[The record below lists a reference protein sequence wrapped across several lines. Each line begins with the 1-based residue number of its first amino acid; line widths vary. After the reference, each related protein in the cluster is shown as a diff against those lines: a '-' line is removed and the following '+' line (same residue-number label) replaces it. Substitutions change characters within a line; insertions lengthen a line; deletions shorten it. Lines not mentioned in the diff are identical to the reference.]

1 MKLRNYQKP
10 MYAGAKKALANGIER
25 SSYYASTGAGKTVIF
40 MKLIEEVFK
49 QDDIAKRIL
58 VVHPRIALSMDQQER
73 FVGHFNVPFTSFHSG
88 SVVQSME
95 NDEETDFPRNTSVT
109 TKGKLEKTLDGVD
122 EYDHIVFTSYKSL
135 DKIADMDWDL
145 VICDESHYM
154 MEKATVKIL
163 DKLKSQTM
171 FFTATPI
178 ITEMEYSMDNIEK
191 FGVNDPDTNIN
202 PSDLINLGYNVLPRI
217 YTTEISTDESGAVED
232 YSITI
237 ASVFKEQK
245 LMLSEEIPHK
255 MLVALPNT
263 LRFNEINKEIAEIR
277 KITGQELDII
287 TISSGLNTWN
297 GSSKGL
303 KSRAKTLK
311 KITKSKNDCIVIHCD
326 TLSEGIDISGL
337 TGAYIA
343 RGLGHAKFI
352 QTIGRCVRP
361 YHEDLV
367 NDKPVPLSN
376 RIKKFAPVHI
386 AVVDGDHRNGNV
398 DKWYNALLSAGYG
411 SVVEDVWNIEELKEG
426 VEPNEEEVPELGKA
440 SSVLSIHHNAIVN
453 ALADKY
459 LKEAA

>member
-1 MKLRNYQKP
+1 

-73 FVGHFNVPFTSFHSG
+73 FIENFNVPFTSFHSG

-95 NDEETDFPRNTSVT
+95 NEDETDFPRNTSVT
-109 TKGKLEKTLDGVD
+109 TKRKLEKILDGVD
-122 EYDHIVFTSYKSL
+122 EYDHVVFTSYKSL
-135 DKIADMDWDL
+135 EKIADMHWDL
-145 VICDESHYM
+145 VICDEAHYM
-154 MEKATVKIL
+154 MEKATIKVL

-178 ITEMEYSMDNIEK
+178 ITEMEYSMDSIEK
-191 FGVNDPDTNIN
+191 FGVNDPATNIN

-217 YTTEISTDESGAVED
+217 YTTEISTDESGAVEE
-232 YSITI
+232 YSVTI
-237 ASVFKEQK
+237 GSVFKDQK
-245 LMLSEEIPHK
+245 ALLSDKIPHK

-263 LRFNEINKEIAEIR
+263 LRFDEINEEIAEIR
-277 KITGQELDII
+277 KYAGQDVDIV
-287 TISSGLNTWN
+287 TIASGRNTWN
-297 GSSKGL
+297 GSSSGL

-311 KITKSKNDCIVIHCD
+311 KIAESKNDCIIIHCD

-352 QTIGRCVRP
+352 QTIGRCIRP
-361 YHEDLV
+361 YYEDLV
-367 NDKPVPLSN
+367 NDKPVALSK
-376 RIKKFAPVHI
+376 RIKKFAPIHI
-386 AVVDGDHRNGNV
+386 AVVDGDQRNGNV
-398 DKWYNALLSAGYG
+398 EKWYNALLSAGYG
-411 SVVEDVWNIEELKEG
+411 STVEDVWNIEELKEG
-426 VEPNEEEVPELGKA
+426 AKPDGEPPELDKA
-440 SSVLSIHHNAIVN
+440 SNVLDIRINAISN
-453 ALADKY
+453 AYADKY
-459 LKEAA
+459 LVEEAA